1 MSDIVLAITPPF
13 NDNYLPIALGIVKS
27 LLNDKYTVKCF
38 DLRLDFEEKVFFFEF
53 YDLFL
58 F

>member
-27 LLNDKYTVKCF
+27 LLRDKYTVK
-38 DLRLDFEEKVFFFEF
+38 
-53 YDLFL
+53 Y
-58 F
+58 